1 MTTQLALINGETP
14 RPTFSGRLDEHTK
27 ELGRIGVSNAR
38 AALKE
43 ANRRAL
49 ERDAA
54 RLARRDAELEQKA
67 AAARRLA
74 ANRAA

>member
-1 MTTQLALINGETP
+1 MTTQLELIDGAAA

-27 ELGRIGVSNAR
+27 EVGRLGVSAAR

-54 RLARRDAELEQKA
+54 RLARRDGELEERA